1 MNFNEKLLSLRKAA
15 GISQDTLAQQLGVSR
30 QAVSKWELG
39 TAMPETENIIK
50 IAKIF
55 CVETDWLLEHKVL
68 AKTKI
73 EINHHKTIKMMCF
86 ILYILLVGFMLLCLM
101 LFTMNMADGVVDIIR
116 PFSWLKPV
124 IDTNKC
130 IDCGLC
136 AKACPGGA
144 IGCGV
149 ITEKCASHIS
159 QKKGELTLEETDI
172 LARAHTVFG
181 CDICQTVCPMN
192 KKVEEAPNL
201 FSDDIFSTVTAE
213 NVENIYKSRPFGW
226 RGLKVLQRNMEI
238 YNK

>member
-1 MNFNEKLLSLRKAA
+1 MIFPYFNKSAFSGNISAYCAVADYHTVVGMKLKSICQNLVEKYPGYSFVPFVDASPVDEVDMCVKA
-15 GISQDTLAQQLGVSR
+15 GLGVKGKNSLLITP
-30 QAVSKWELG
+30 QFGSWVFIGEIL
-39 TAMPETENIIK
+39 TDMPLDTVCYEDK
-50 IAKIF
+50 
-55 CVETDWLLEHKVL
+55 
-68 AKTKI
+68 
-73 EINHHKTIKMMCF
+73 
-86 ILYILLVGFMLLCLM
+86 GCL
-101 LFTMNMADGVVDIIR
+101 
-116 PFSWLKPV
+116 
-124 IDTNKC
+124 
-130 IDCGLC
+130 DCGLC

-226 RGLKVLQRNMEI
+226 RGLKVLQRNIEI

>member
-1 MNFNEKLLSLRKAA
+1 MNFNEKLVTLRKDS
-15 GISQDTLAQQLGVSR
+15 GMSQDALAEKLGVSR

-116 PFSWLKPV
+116 PFSWLK
-124 IDTNKC
+124 IEEYFQLHTWR
-130 IDCGLC
+130 
-136 AKACPGGA
+136 
-144 IGCGV
+144 IG
-149 ITEKCASHIS
+149 
-159 QKKGELTLEETDI
+159 
-172 LARAHTVFG
+172 
-181 CDICQTVCPMN
+181 
-192 KKVEEAPNL
+192 
-201 FSDDIFSTVTAE
+201 
-213 NVENIYKSRPFGW
+213 YKSILFAIKFLLPAGISFALMNFIRKKDGEYDI
-226 RGLKVLQRNMEI
+226 RE
-238 YNK
+238 

>member
-73 EINHHKTIKMMCF
+73 EINHHRTIKMMCF

-124 IDTNKC
+124 EYFQVHRWISGWHC
-130 IDCGLC
+130 ILY
-136 AKACPGGA
+136 A
-144 IGCGV
+144 IGFLLPAG
-149 ITEKCASHIS
+149 IS
-159 QKKGELTLEETDI
+159 FALMNYIRKKDGENDI
-172 LARAHTVFG
+172 R
-181 CDICQTVCPMN
+181 
-192 KKVEEAPNL
+192 E
-201 FSDDIFSTVTAE
+201 
-213 NVENIYKSRPFGW
+213 
-226 RGLKVLQRNMEI
+226 
-238 YNK
+238 